1 MRVTIRGDI
10 SSVNGFMDRFVDK
23 ICPPLIAHND
33 YPIDENPRITGY
45 IGKFEGIDIYIEYT
59 TGDELNDNR

>member
-1 MRVTIRGDI
+1 
-10 SSVNGFMDRFVDK
+10 MDRFVDK